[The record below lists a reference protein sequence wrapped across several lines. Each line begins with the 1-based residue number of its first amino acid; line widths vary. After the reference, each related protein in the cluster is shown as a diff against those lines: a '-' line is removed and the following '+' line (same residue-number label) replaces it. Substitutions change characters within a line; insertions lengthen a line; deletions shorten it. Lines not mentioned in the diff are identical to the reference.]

1 MSLRIPREEY
11 YLLLPISIDH
21 ALSMQGK
28 ANYSVLVAETNIPD
42 WVLNELKVMGA
53 NANARGLV
61 IIDSGVDSSG
71 VPTVKGGFNVAYSVL
86 CRLSVR
92 NGVQHICLN
101 SIETVDFNLY
111 WKDGKF
117 YQQDKPRERK
127 EAK

>member
-1 MSLRIPREEY
+1 MSLRIPREEF

-42 WVLNELKVMGA
+42 WVLNELKEMG
-53 NANARGLV
+53 ANARGLV

-86 CRLSVR
+86 CRLSVK
-92 NGVQHICLN
+92 NGVQHICLS